1 MNQKSLKRKW
11 VSQDF
16 ISCWKCRQ
24 GKLNKLTVVGDGCI
38 CEGIPHTNAWW
49 VSHSLFQPVLSV
61 ISADVFKRKCSIEK

>member
-16 ISCWKCRQ
+16 LSCWKYKQ
-24 GKLNKLTVVGDGCI
+24 GKLNKLTAGGDGCI
-38 CEGIPHTNAWW
+38 FEEIPHTNAWW
-49 VSHSLFQPVLSV
+49 VSYLFQQVLNV